1 MSTTA
6 APKPVSKAAWI
17 KKKRHPI
24 TLASS
29 LDTVV
34 EIEVPNLPELISA
47 GEFPNHLIDAAI
59 NVAQG
64 EKVTREHIA
73 EQAEFYRH
81 LVAKTVKSPEIA
93 PEDVKELPFEDVEL
107 IAAIATRQRDVD
119 GIGEQIAGLDKSD
132 AWKRFR
138 GVDYLD

>member
-1 MSTTA
+1 MSTT

-17 KKKRHPI
+17 KAKRHAI

-29 LDTVV
+29 LDTVI

-93 PEDVKELPFEDVEL
+93 PEDVKNLPFEDVEL